1 MKVLPLDLIRQRTG
15 SLHQQIESSFD
26 LNAALGSVED
36 YRLLLSR
43 YLAVYRPFEDSLRVC
58 LGDSLGI
65 ASWSYR
71 SKITSLEQDLQSLGT
86 VEAPQTSP
94 CLILLD
100 SLDAALG
107 ALYVTEGSS
116 LGGQVIYREIQHRLH
131 LDRESGAGFFFGD
144 GPQTG
149 TRWREFTDMLN
160 QHVSQPENAATA
172 ACRMFA
178 TFARAIHGQR

>member
-1 MKVLPLDLIRQRTG
+1 MPLELIRQRTHR
-15 SLHQQIESSFD
+15 LHAQIESSLD

-43 YLAVYRPFEDSLRVC
+43 YVEVYQPFEEALRIC

-71 SKITSLEQDLQSLGT
+71 SKISLLEQDLQSLGS
-86 VEAPQTSP
+86 VEAPPKTSP
-94 CLILLD
+94 SPPNID

-116 LGGQVIYREIQHRLH
+116 LGGQVIYREVQHRLH
-131 LDRESGAGFFFGD
+131 LNRESGAAFFFGD
-144 GPQTG
+144 GPQAG
-149 TRWREFTDMLN
+149 TRWRQFTVMLN
-160 QHVSQPENAATA
+160 QHVSEPENAATA
-172 ACRMFA
+172 ACTMFERFEQA
-178 TFARAIHGQR
+178 LRQR